1 MGEGPARVVYRDDHA
16 VAFFPLRPAAL
27 GHTLVVPRRH
37 MPDIWE
43 LPEQTAAHL
52 SRTVLRVAAALR
64 AAVTPDGLNIIQ
76 SNGAAATQTVP
87 HLHAHLVPRWAAD
100 AMGPIWQAK
109 PPRHPPQVLDNLRD
123 KLAGLILGVGPCP
136 NLYSFQTLGE
146 NETHGKNRPF

>member
-1 MGEGPARVVYRDDHA
+1 MGEGPARVVYRDAHA

-109 PPRHPPQVLDNLRD
+109 PPSHPPQVLDNLRD
-123 KLAGLILGVGPCP
+123 KLAGLI
-136 NLYSFQTLGE
+136 
-146 NETHGKNRPF
+146 